1 MTPAR
6 FIREAVFGIQTQR
19 EFASLLQY
27 EQATIS
33 RFENGVPF
41 SSEAQ
46 RRIRTLAQLR
56 KIDWDNNWFFEVPP
70 VGRPPLAERAEAR
83 AVA

>member
-1 MTPAR
+1 MSNAMTPAR
-6 FIREAVFGIQTQR
+6 FIRKSVFGIQTQE
-19 EFASLLQY
+19 EFASLLDY

-46 RRIRTLAQLR
+46 RRIRMLAEMR
-56 KIDWDNNWFFEVPP
+56 KIDWDNNWFFEVPCSDHSN
-70 VGRPPLAERAEAR
+70 GRAA
-83 AVA
+83 